1 MPEILNGVRHARF
14 FSSFFFCCF
23 FILYARSS
31 INTHFLNLFI
41 AKVGGLN
48 ELNGFVCT
56 HTHACV
62 LFEQFTRDSF
72 GEKKQSDEERK
83 KESDTWDVCSQIAE
97 VFEIQAYAAR

>member
-1 MPEILNGVRHARF
+1 MNWTD
-14 FSSFFFCCF
+14 SF
-23 FILYARSS
+23 A
-31 INTHFLNLFI
+31 H
-41 AKVGGLN
+41 
-48 ELNGFVCT
+48 T